1 MALGDH
7 QYTLDDDAT
16 LSCFFDSRILGDD
29 PTVTYNRDFDLVG
42 NEYWFPLSSDA
53 VDVLYLVV
61 TLHAWTYWR
70 AGNGNDYYCV
80 GGGGVGFVGGTKI
93 IARVDTGTR
102 ADTGVRPY
110 ELNLSLC
117 QLVTLFSMYSRIRF
131 KSWSSR
137 TICS

>member
-1 MALGDH
+1 MVS
-7 QYTLDDDAT
+7 DAAFP
-16 LSCFFDSRILGDD
+16 SIFNSWIFGDD

-102 ADTGVRPY
+102 ADTGVRQSHGSTQGSTPTQLIIEFVFMPINNVVLDIFPY
-110 ELNLSLC
+110 S
-117 QLVTLFSMYSRIRF
+117 V
-131 KSWSSR
+131 
-137 TICS
+137 